1 MSNATARQQRLTQL
15 LRGVFPSRDPQLI
28 YAPVGTR
35 LVRVQGEGRALLP
48 GDVRPAHGGKLQTGS
63 PQEVG

>member
-1 MSNATARQQRLTQL
+1 MLTQRPANSKL
-15 LRGVFPSRDPQLI
+15 LRGVFPGDPQLI